1 MFDGFCA
8 ARGRDVREV
17 LRVNYLT
24 SEIVKVLFDDFRLDM
39 FALKKGFN
47 AIDQELVKFL
57 SSLVF
62 TP

>member
-1 MFDGFCA
+1 M
-8 ARGRDVREV
+8 REV

-39 FALKKGFN
+39 FALKKGSD

>member
-1 MFDGFCA
+1 M
-8 ARGRDVREV
+8 REV

-39 FALKKGFN
+39 FALKKGSD

-57 SSLVF
+57 SSLVRREERSSSVSRCL
-62 TP
+62 